1 MNILVTGGAG
11 FIGSHLAARLVHD
24 GHNVV
29 VIDNLSTGRRTNVPL
44 RCRLLELDVSEP
56 ATLLKLPSDVDVVC
70 HFAAQSSGPLSAE
83 MPYRDLQANAAST
96 LLLSRWCL
104 EHGVRRFVY
113 ASSMP
118 VTEDAA
124 CVPVSYY
131 GVSKLTS
138 EQLLRIA
145 AQEGLSSTSLR
156 FFSVYGPGQDLEN
169 LNQGI
174 VSIYLAY
181 LLRSREVPVTGSLD
195 RFRDLV
201 HVDDAVEL
209 CARVIATRSTPHD
222 AYNVGA
228 GRPVVVR
235 DLLQALIATTGAS
248 KGFPIRELPGSASD
262 QFGLYADI
270 ARARGDFDWEPA
282 IDLAAGLRTM
292 VDWARAAPSR

>member
-56 ATLLKLPSDVDVVC
+56 ATLLKLPPDVDVVC

-113 ASSMP
+113 ASSMAIYGNPARMP

-131 GVSKLTS
+131 GVSQLTS
-138 EQLLRIA
+138 AQLLRIA

-181 LLRSREVPVTGSLD
+181 LLRSREVPV
-195 RFRDLV
+195 
-201 HVDDAVEL
+201 
-209 CARVIATRSTPHD
+209 
-222 AYNVGA
+222 
-228 GRPVVVR
+228 
-235 DLLQALIATTGAS
+235 
-248 KGFPIRELPGSASD
+248 
-262 QFGLYADI
+262 
-270 ARARGDFDWEPA
+270 
-282 IDLAAGLRTM
+282 
-292 VDWARAAPSR
+292 